1 MGAPTD
7 YIKREAREIA
17 GETGL
22 YVPPHRMAN
31 LMKTAQR
38 IADLLAKADL
48 AMTYKECLIVLDI
61 VRNAVY
67 AITGED
73 KE

>member
-1 MGAPTD
+1 MKSSSD
-7 YIKREAREIA
+7 YIKQEAQEIV
-17 GETGL
+17 GKTGL
-22 YVPPHRMAN
+22 YVPPYRMAN
-31 LMKTAQR
+31 LMKTAQL
-38 IADLLAKADL
+38 ITNLLAKADL
-48 AMTYKECLIVLDI
+48 SMTYKECLIVLDI